1 MYLLI
6 ISSSI
11 RGNRGIRNSIHLH
24 TYTDV
29 RTLGPGGGIYIYMYV
44 LSVNSYI
51 VSSKRE

>member
-1 MYLLI
+1 MYLLLL
-6 ISSSI
+6 SSS
-11 RGNRGIRNSIHLH
+11 RGNRGIRNSIHLN

-29 RTLGPGGGIYIYMYV
+29 RTLGPGGSVYTMYV

>member
-1 MYLLI
+1 MYLLLL
-6 ISSSI
+6 SSS
-11 RGNRGIRNSIHLH
+11 RGNRGIRNIHLH